1 MHWLDKVID
10 EIKSRCWSKYDVDGI
25 QGMLHSMKHP
35 VMPDEVEVVEIEA
48 IPEWEVKE
56 LCPKCGK
63 DPCECEDKIGEA
75 EKPEL
80 PTSEEPEN
88 DEAPFED
95 TTEEK
100 EALEEETEEPAWD
113 TPAEQDNAEEIINA
127 IKKFYPW
134 QDVKDILIKM
144 VWKLMG
150 L

>member
-1 MHWLDKVID
+1 MWGIDKVIA
-10 EIKSRCWSKYDVDGI
+10 EIKDRCWSKFDVDGI
-25 QGMLHSMKHP
+25 QGMLHNMKHP
-35 VMPDEVEVVEIEA
+35 PMPDEVSVVEIEA
-48 IPEWEVKE
+48 EPIEEVEEPKE
-56 LCPKCGK
+56 
-63 DPCECEDKIGEA
+63 ESAEA

-80 PTSEEPEN
+80 PESEEPEVEEPAN
-88 DEAPFED
+88 DEEPFED

-100 EALEEETEEPAWD
+100 EALEED